1 MTKGLDATFTH
12 IGIRRADLDL
22 LEALAAKHQIDFG
35 WLQDELLKKFHEARA
50 ADKEMDEKALR
61 GLLETALGKLK
72 V

>member
-1 MTKGLDATFTH
+1 MTKGLDASFIH
-12 IGIRRADLDL
+12 YGIRKPDLDL
-22 LEALAAKHQIDFG
+22 LEALATKHQIDFG
-35 WLQDELLKKFHEARA
+35 WLQDDILRKFHEARA